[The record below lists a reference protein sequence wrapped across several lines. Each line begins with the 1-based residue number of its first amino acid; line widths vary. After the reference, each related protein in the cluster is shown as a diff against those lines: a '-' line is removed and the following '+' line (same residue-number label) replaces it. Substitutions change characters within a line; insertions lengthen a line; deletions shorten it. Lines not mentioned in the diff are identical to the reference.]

1 MAGSELELWENP
13 KAQEV
18 YLIAG
23 WRQWADAGSVS
34 SGLLQYLIQQNH
46 ARPIGQIRTDGFYL
60 FQIPGTHDLVRP
72 EIKLKDGYPEVLN
85 TPHNDFYYSEDERR
99 GLVYFL
105 GDEPHLDAE
114 RYAAAFLQAAKDLK
128 IKRVVGFG
136 GVYGELPYDKE
147 RMISSIYSIPAMQDE
162 IGRYAVNLSNY
173 HGGASIESFICRRAG
188 EMGIEF
194 VAFYAFVPTYDFSA
208 VAQMEKSIRIE
219 NDFMAWL
226 GVMQRVSHMLKLD
239 FDLSDLEQKSR
250 NLVELMD
257 AEIAEL
263 EKASQFDVRA
273 YMRQVA
279 ENFTEMPFTPHD
291 TFWEEKLK
299 GLFDRLDPDEGQEKL
314 D

>member
-85 TPHNDFYYSEDERR
+85 TPRNDFYYSGDERR

-299 GLFDRLDPDEGQEKL
+299 GLFDRLDPDEGQE
-314 D
+314 

>member
-85 TPHNDFYYSEDERR
+85 TPRNDFYYSGDERR

-226 GVMQRVSHMLKLD
+226 GVMQRVTHMLKLD

-299 GLFDRLDPDEGQEKL
+299 GLFDRLDPDEGQE
-314 D
+314 